1 MTIEQAAVKTLS
13 RLNLKDELSIDIID
27 LAIGS
32 IIGFSAARR
41 IIRSDDFPEY
51 KEADLCDL
59 LDEVEKM
66 NINEM
71 VNDFLEGSIS
81 NVDKQEEI

>member
-13 RLNLKDELSIDIID
+13 RLNLRDDLSIDIVN
-27 LAIGS
+27 LAIVS

-41 IIRSDDFPEY
+41 IIRSDDFPVY
-51 KEADLCDL
+51 KVDNLLNL

-66 NINEM
+66 DINEI
-71 VNDFLEGSIS
+71 VNDFLEGS
-81 NVDKQEEI
+81 NYVDQ

>member
-13 RLNLKDELSIDIID
+13 RLNLRDELSIDIVN
-27 LAIGS
+27 LAIVS

-41 IIRSDDFPEY
+41 IIKSDDFPEY
-51 KEADLCDL
+51 KEGDLLDL

-66 NINEM
+66 DINEM
-71 VNDFLEGSIS
+71 VNDFLEGS
-81 NVDKQEEI
+81 NYVDQ